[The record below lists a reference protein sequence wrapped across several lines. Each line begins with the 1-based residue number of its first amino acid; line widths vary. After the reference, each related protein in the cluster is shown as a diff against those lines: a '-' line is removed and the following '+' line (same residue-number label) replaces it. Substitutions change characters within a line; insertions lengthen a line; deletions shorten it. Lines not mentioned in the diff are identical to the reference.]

1 MKIHRRLAALATA
14 ALIAAASVPADA
26 ATLSGTLTDDAGK
39 PLPGARV
46 TVPALKKGVL
56 TDANGKYALD
66 VPAGGYAVEFDK
78 DQYGGT
84 SKQIQVPGAGATADV
99 SLKSAAPIELAPI
112 TITAAPKPAT
122 TFNSPSSVSVVE
134 GRQMDRAR
142 GQSVM
147 SAIQD
152 VPGVNM
158 EDEGPT
164 VVKPVINGM
173 QGQDLVIARDGVREE
188 FIQWGNEHAPEIDSM
203 SSDIIEVLR
212 GPNSLMYGS
221 DAIGGVI
228 SIRQPDLPN
237 AALGSGPLSGKI
249 MADVHSV
256 NDSVGQAAMLQGA
269 EGDWGW
275 RTDLS
280 ARNAGN
286 FSTPDEGVI
295 PNTAEHETSG
305 DGTLELRKSWG
316 DVTANA
322 SRFDKNVQLQNGF
335 VYPNPLLDTEY
346 QVLIHDHGTLKANIL
361 TDYARWEL
369 IAGYDRS
376 DRTEY
381 NGQAGYGNGA
391 PTTQVGDVGDI
402 SAHWI
407 ETSYTADVKAHL
419 EPMGPF
425 QGTLGFSGERR
436 VEQQLTP
443 DTHLTPGYNLD
454 GAGEYLYEELPLGN
468 WTFSAGIRADQDHY
482 SIDND
487 PEVGAGSPTALPP
500 PPGVQGGSL
509 NYSAVTGAIGGVYHI
524 TDPLAFALNV
534 GRGFRNPVPFE
545 LYGYG
550 VHEGAGVFQ
559 IGDSG
564 LKPEVSLN
572 TNAELR
578 WQSDAVKGTVGVF
591 RNYIQDYIYG
601 SYANLGTSPQCA
613 AGSGYIYDSTVGGCL
628 PVVKETQANATI
640 QGVDYAVRGA
650 AADWLTLSSEGNLVR
665 GYNDSG
671 DASLNG
677 NVWIPHVPADN
688 IKFGAE
694 LHEKSLGVM
703 KNPYFGADLKLTAPQ
718 RRASPNEL
726 STAGYGV
733 VGLHTG
739 AEFAVLGNRT
749 TLDAGVDNLLNQGYI
764 DYNSILKDFNIE
776 NPGRDIYVKL
786 TVPFGS

>member
-1 MKIHRRLAALATA
+1 MSNDRFRAAGL
-14 ALIAAASVPADA
+14 LVPALLFLACLRSSA

-39 PLPGARV
+39 PLPGVRV

-56 TDANGKYALD
+56 TDAGGKYSLD
-66 VPAGGYAVEFDK
+66 VPAGGYAVEFEK

-84 SKQIQVPGAGATADV
+84 TRQIQVLDAGAAADV
-99 SLKSAAPIELAPI
+99 ALKSAAPIELAPI
-112 TITAAPKPAT
+112 TITAAPRPTT
-122 TFNSPSSVSVVE
+122 TFNSASSVSVVE
-134 GRQMDRAR
+134 GREMDRAR

-158 EDEGPT
+158 IDEGPT

-173 QGQDLVIARDGVREE
+173 QSQDLVIARDGVREE

-237 AALGSGPLSGKI
+237 AALGAGPLSGKV

-269 EGDWGW
+269 IGDWGW

-286 FSTPDEGVI
+286 FSTPNEGII
-295 PNTAEHETSG
+295 PNTGEHETSG
-305 DGTLELRKSWG
+305 DGTLELRKDWG

-322 SRFDKNVQLQNGF
+322 SHFDKNVQLQNGF
-335 VYPNPLLDTEY
+335 IYPSPLLDTEY
-346 QVLIHDHGTLKANIL
+346 QVLTHDHGSLKANIL

-376 DRTEY
+376 DRTEF
-381 NGQAGYGNGA
+381 NGTADSLGVPQ
-391 PTTQVGDVGDI
+391 GDVADI
-402 SAHWI
+402 GAHWI

-425 QGTLGFSGERR
+425 QGVLGFSGERR
-436 VEQQLTP
+436 IEQQLTP

-454 GAGEYLYEELPLGN
+454 GTGEYLYEELPLGN
-468 WTFSAGIRADQDHY
+468 WTFSAGVRADQDHY

-487 PEVGAGSPTALPP
+487 PEVGAGAPAPLNPAGAP
-500 PPGVQGGSL
+500 VQGGSL
-509 NYSAVTGAIGGVYHI
+509 NYTAVTGAVGGVYHI
-524 TDPLAFALNV
+524 TDPLAFAVNV

-559 IGDSG
+559 IGDPS

-578 WQSDAVKGTVGVF
+578 WQSDSLKGSVGVF

-601 SYANLGTSPQCA
+601 SYSSQYTS
-613 AGSGYIYDSTVGGCL
+613 AGCPTGQVFDASEGGCL

-650 AADWLTLSSEGNLVR
+650 ATDWLTLSSEGNLVR

-671 DASLNG
+671 DPSLNG
-677 NVWIPHVPADN
+677 DVWIPHVPADN
-688 IKFGAE
+688 VKFGAE
-694 LHEKSLGVM
+694 VHEKSLGVT

-726 STAGYGV
+726 STAGYGL
-733 VGLHTG
+733 VGLHAG
-739 AEFAVLGNRT
+739 AEFDVIGNRT

-764 DYNSILKDFNIE
+764 DYNSILKNFNIE
-776 NPGRDIYVKL
+776 NPGRDVYVKL
-786 TVPFGS
+786 SVPFGS